1 MTSNGSADPMPMRA
15 ARGAVAGI
23 GATTVMTLARLGA
36 ERAGVF
42 DERPPQSEIVGRLR
56 ALRGR
61 RTGGPAT
68 ETLAT
73 IAHYAFGAVAGAL
86 YAMLPSR
93 RVRPVG
99 GVLYASA
106 IWTMSYHQ
114 LLPRLRLMP
123 RPQHDD
129 TGRQIAIAVDHVL
142 YGVSLDAL
150 LSGLERK
157 GPLRKRA

>member
-1 MTSNGSADPMPMRA
+1 MT
-15 ARGAVAGI
+15 V
-23 GATTVMTLARLGA
+23 ARLGA

-42 DERPPQSEIVGRLR
+42 EERAPQSEIVGRLR
-56 ALRGR
+56 ALQGR
-61 RTGGPAT
+61 RTGGHAT

-73 IAHYAFGAVAGAL
+73 IAHYAFGALAGAL

-93 RVRPVG
+93 RARPIG
-99 GVLYASA
+99 GALYASA
-106 IWTMSYHQ
+106 IWTLAYHQ

-129 TGRQIAIAVDHVL
+129 TARQVVIAVDHVL
-142 YGVSLDAL
+142 YGVTLDAFL
-150 LSGLERK
+150 AGLERK